1 MSHIRRP
8 ITILH
13 AIILILAL
21 ALPAA
26 TPAHAQEPAPALSA
40 SFDSVL
46 EASRVSL
53 GAPGALLYVA
63 GPGIDAYQSAS
74 GVADQASG
82 VPLDADAR
90 IRVAS
95 LTKLFVAVVALQ
107 LVQEG
112 WLSLDQSVEHWLPGL
127 LPGGNRIV
135 VRQLLQ
141 HTSGLPDYLSDEMVR
156 RARRNPAHVWSPQE
170 LVAEALRRAPRFPA
184 GVSQRWT
191 YSNTNYIVLGMII
204 ERVTANSLDLELRQR
219 ITKPLGLRNTALA
232 PPTADPGDLARGYVR
247 SADYTELNMSVAWAA
262 GGMTS
267 TVSDLGVF
275 LRALIGGELLNPEM
289 LEAMQQWHPAGDG
302 LEGAD
307 LAYGLG
313 LMRRTLPNAA
323 GLSPAARLAIG
334 HTGALGG
341 YRIAAWYLPASDITI
356 VAALTSF
363 EAQPNVVVVRTLE
376 TLVSQGVLRAP

>member
-1 MSHIRRP
+1 MSHIHHP
-8 ITILH
+8 ITIVH

-21 ALPAA
+21 VVPAA
-26 TPAHAQEPAPALSA
+26 PPAHAQEPAPALSA
-40 SFDSVL
+40 AFDSML

-63 GPGIDAYQSAS
+63 GPGIGVYQNAS

-82 VPLDADAR
+82 APLDANAR
-90 IRVAS
+90 IRIAS

-112 WLSLDQSVEHWLPGL
+112 WLALDQSVEHWLPGL
-127 LPGGNRIV
+127 LPGGDQIT

-141 HTSGLPDYLSDEMVR
+141 HTSGLPDYLSDEIVR
-156 RARRNPAHVWSPQE
+156 HARRNPAHVWSPQE
-170 LVAEALRRAPRFPA
+170 LVAEALRRAPRFRA

-191 YSNTNYIVLGMII
+191 YSNTNYVVLGLII

-219 ITKPLGLRNTALA
+219 IIEPLGLRNTALA
-232 PPTADPGDLARGYVR
+232 PSTADPGDLARGYVR
-247 SADYTELNMSVAWAA
+247 GADYTELNMSVAWAA
-262 GGMTS
+262 GGMTAS
-267 TVSDLGVF
+267 VFDLGVF
-275 LRALIGGELLNPEM
+275 LRALFGGELLNPEM
-289 LEAMQQWHPAGDG
+289 LATMEQWHPAGGG

-313 LMRRTLPNAA
+313 LMRRTLPTAA
-323 GLSPAARLAIG
+323 GLSPASRLAIG

-341 YRIAAWYLPASDITI
+341 YRIAAWYFPASDITI
-356 VAALTSF
+356 VTALTSF